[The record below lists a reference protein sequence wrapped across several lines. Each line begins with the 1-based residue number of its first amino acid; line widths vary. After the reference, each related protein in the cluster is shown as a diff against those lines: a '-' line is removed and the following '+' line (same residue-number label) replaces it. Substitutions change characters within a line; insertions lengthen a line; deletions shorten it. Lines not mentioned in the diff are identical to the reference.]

1 MIMGDVVIVVA
12 VMRYIKCLKQVRIN
26 VVFSRL
32 WCVKFYSG
40 KKNKNQVCLKKFR
53 KLFSKKFLS
62 TSVSVKWGK
71 QCSACCV
78 SSCRQEGRSAC
89 QNRYY
94 DGSWSC
100 WLLSFLCLF
109 VVALFNSVSRVQ
121 HCTSTTV
128 FVFLLILWCCS
139 YGWSFVVFSGSW
151 LEPCM
156 FSARLLSLSLPFS
169 LPLSLYARHLPSL
182 PVWP

>member
-53 KLFSKKFLS
+53 KLFLRSFWALAFQLNGASIAVPVVCHLAGKKGGAPAKTGIMMGRDRVGCLAS
-62 TSVSVKWGK
+62 
-71 QCSACCV
+71 CACL
-78 SSCRQEGRSAC
+78 
-89 QNRYY
+89 
-94 DGSWSC
+94 
-100 WLLSFLCLF
+100 WLPC
-109 VVALFNSVSRVQ
+109 
-121 HCTSTTV
+121 
-128 FVFLLILWCCS
+128 LILFLEYNTAPARLCS
-139 YGWSFVVFSGSW
+139 FFFWSFDAVAMDEVFVVFIGSW

-169 LPLSLYARHLPSL
+169 LPLSLYARHLPSP

>member
-1 MIMGDVVIVVA
+1 MFQEIS
-12 VMRYIKCLKQVRIN
+12 KT
-26 VVFSRL
+26 
-32 WCVKFYSG
+32 
-40 KKNKNQVCLKKFR
+40 
-53 KLFSKKFLS
+53 FSKKFLS

-89 QNRYY
+89 QKRYY

-109 VVALFNSVSRVQ
+109 VVALLNSQ
-121 HCTSTTV
+121 
-128 FVFLLILWCCS
+128 FLEYNTAPARLCS
-139 YGWSFVVFSGSW
+139 FFFWSFDAVAMDEVLWFSVGADLNLACFLPVYFVS
-151 LEPCM
+151 P
-156 FSARLLSLSLPFS
+156 FLSLSLS
-169 LPLSLYARHLPSL
+169 LLSLSLYARHLPSP